1 MVKRWTFRHK
11 KKEIIVQRIEIMN
24 KKEFLLSYIKKKN
37 KGDTIRRAVLIGK
50 IENEF
55 NLYPGY
61 SRQVVD
67 EVLSKQLALG
77 KIERYSRGVY
87 KIK

>member
-1 MVKRWTFRHK
+1 
-11 KKEIIVQRIEIMN
+11 MN
-24 KKEFLLSYIKKKN
+24 KKELLLSYIKKKK

-61 SRQVVD
+61 SRQIVD

>member
-1 MVKRWTFRHK
+1 
-11 KKEIIVQRIEIMN
+11 MN
-24 KKEFLLSYIKKKN
+24 KKEFLLSYIKKKS
-37 KGDTIRRAVLIGK
+37 KGDTIRRTVLIGK

>member
-1 MVKRWTFRHK
+1 
-11 KKEIIVQRIEIMN
+11 MN
-24 KKEFLLSYIKKKN
+24 KKELLLSYIKKKN

-50 IENEF
+50 LEQLLNIH
-55 NLYPGY
+55 PRY
-61 SRQVVD
+61 SRQIVD

>member
-1 MVKRWTFRHK
+1 
-11 KKEIIVQRIEIMN
+11 MN

-37 KGDTIRRAVLIGK
+37 KDDMIRRAVLIGK

-67 EVLSKQLALG
+67 EFLSKQLALG

>member
-1 MVKRWTFRHK
+1 
-11 KKEIIVQRIEIMN
+11 MN
-24 KKEFLLSYIKKKN
+24 KKEFLLSYIKKKK
-37 KGDTIRRAVLIGK
+37 KGDTIRRTVLIGK

>member
-1 MVKRWTFRHK
+1 
-11 KKEIIVQRIEIMN
+11 MN

-37 KGDTIRRAVLIGK
+37 KGDTIRRAVLSGK

-61 SRQVVD
+61 SRQIVD

>member
-1 MVKRWTFRHK
+1 
-11 KKEIIVQRIEIMN
+11 MN
-24 KKEFLLSYIKKKN
+24 KKELLLSYIKKKN
-37 KGDTIRRAVLIGK
+37 KGDMIRRAVLIGK

>member
-1 MVKRWTFRHK
+1 
-11 KKEIIVQRIEIMN
+11 MN
-24 KKEFLLSYIKKKN
+24 KKELLLSYIKKKK
-37 KGDTIRRAVLIGK
+37 KGDTIRRTVLIGK

-61 SRQVVD
+61 SRQIVD

>member
-24 KKEFLLSYIKKKN
+24 KKELLLSYIKKKN

-61 SRQVVD
+61 SRQIVD

>member
-1 MVKRWTFRHK
+1 
-11 KKEIIVQRIEIMN
+11 MN
-24 KKEFLLSYIKKKN
+24 KKELLLSYIKKKN
-37 KGDTIRRAVLIGK
+37 KGDTIRRAVFIGK

-61 SRQVVD
+61 SRQIVD

>member
-1 MVKRWTFRHK
+1 
-11 KKEIIVQRIEIMN
+11 MN

-37 KGDTIRRAVLIGK
+37 KGDMIRRAVLIGK

>member
-1 MVKRWTFRHK
+1 
-11 KKEIIVQRIEIMN
+11 MN
-24 KKEFLLSYIKKKN
+24 KKELLLSYIKKKN

-61 SRQVVD
+61 SRQIVD
-67 EVLSKQLALG
+67 EVF
-77 KIERYSRGVY
+77 I
-87 KIK
+87 

>member
-1 MVKRWTFRHK
+1 
-11 KKEIIVQRIEIMN
+11 MN

-55 NLYPGY
+55 NLYPGH

>member
-1 MVKRWTFRHK
+1 
-11 KKEIIVQRIEIMN
+11 MN

-37 KGDTIRRAVLIGK
+37 KDDTIRRTVLIGK

>member
-1 MVKRWTFRHK
+1 
-11 KKEIIVQRIEIMN
+11 MN
-24 KKEFLLSYIKKKN
+24 KKELLLSYIKKKN
-37 KGDTIRRAVLIGK
+37 KGDMIRRAVLIGK

-61 SRQVVD
+61 SRQIVD